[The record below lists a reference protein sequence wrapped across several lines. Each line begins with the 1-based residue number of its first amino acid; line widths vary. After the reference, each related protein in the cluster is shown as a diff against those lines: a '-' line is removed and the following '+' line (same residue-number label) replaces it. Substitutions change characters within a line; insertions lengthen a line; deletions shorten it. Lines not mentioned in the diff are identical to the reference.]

1 MDDATALVT
10 TVARNVREL
19 RERAGLSLG
28 QLAATA
34 GVGKSTLSQLESGNA
49 NPSVETLWSIARSL
63 GVPFGRLIETPVPD
77 VRVVRA
83 GEGVQVG
90 SDSAPYRA
98 RLLATSA
105 RRGSTELYLLEIEPG
120 AARHAEPHIAGVV
133 EHVLV
138 LDGTLRAGP
147 EAAPVTLE
155 PGDLASFGGDAPHR
169 YEAVAPGTRAL
180 LWMDYA

>member
-1 MDDATALVT
+1 MVDRA
-10 TVARNVREL
+10 VARRAVRPPD
-19 RERAGLSLG
+19 RDPGPRRPRRPRRGGRPGGL
-28 QLAATA
+28 
-34 GVGKSTLSQLESGNA
+34 
-49 NPSVETLWSIARSL
+49 
-63 GVPFGRLIETPVPD
+63 
-77 VRVVRA
+77 
-83 GEGVQVG
+83 
-90 SDSAPYRA
+90 DSAPYRA

-155 PGDLASFGGDAPHR
+155 PGDLASFSGDAPHR